1 VKNTK
6 KKKLG
11 ERLVE
16 RGSVSSQDLEKALN
30 EQQGKTILLG
40 DLLLARGLVSRDDLA
55 VTLKELLGIEYV
67 DLSSVNIDPAALKL
81 MTRAVA
87 AEHLALPLYKEKN
100 KLVVAMS
107 NPQNMIFLER
117 LRFRLGMDVAP
128 VLSFSDEIS
137 AAIEL
142 WYSKSPKDGERT
154 ADTVPTAAT
163 SQPTASSR
171 VPPSVSIGRT
181 SMELSHQIVTADES
195 QSIRFELAKAGPKET
210 GRDIATEV
218 ELARH
223 EQSSPAV
230 RMFSSVIAKALSEK
244 ASDIHIDPQ
253 TSGSIVRLRVDGML
267 RDLMEVPHEIK
278 GALIS
283 RIKILADMDIADRR
297 APQDGR
303 IMVMAGERK
312 IDLRVSTLPT
322 QHGEK
327 TVIRLLDPESAQV
340 NFAALGLSE
349 SAANALRKVL
359 GQPQG
364 MLLVTGPTGAGK
376 TTTLYAALNQ
386 IRSRTKNII
395 TVEDPVE
402 YMLDGVNQVQ
412 VNVKASRTFE
422 SCLRSILRQ
431 DPNVIWFSQRS
442 IQMTV
447 SPLLRD
453 SWTWACRVT

>member
-1 VKNTK
+1 MKSEEHKEEKTR
-6 KKKLG
+6 

-16 RGSVSSQDLEKALN
+16 RGSVSLQDLEKALN
-30 EQQGKTILLG
+30 DQQGKTILLG
-40 DLLLARGLVSRDDLA
+40 DLLLARGLVSREDLA

-67 DLSSVNIDPAALKL
+67 DLRSVKIDPAAVKL

-87 AEHLALPLYKEKN
+87 AEHLALPLYKDKN

-142 WYSKSPKDGERT
+142 WYSKSPKEGDRPAES
-154 ADTVPTAAT
+154 VPTAAT

-171 VPPSVSIGRT
+171 VPPSISIGRT
-181 SMELSHQIVTADES
+181 SMELSHQIVTADKN

-297 APQDGR
+297 APAGRSHHGDGR
-303 IMVMAGERK
+303 R
-312 IDLRVSTLPT
+312 
-322 QHGEK
+322 
-327 TVIRLLDPESAQV
+327 AQ
-340 NFAALGLSE
+340 
-349 SAANALRKVL
+349 
-359 GQPQG
+359 
-364 MLLVTGPTGAGK
+364 
-376 TTTLYAALNQ
+376 
-386 IRSRTKNII
+386 
-395 TVEDPVE
+395 D
-402 YMLDGVNQVQ
+402 
-412 VNVKASRTFE
+412 
-422 SCLRSILRQ
+422 
-431 DPNVIWFSQRS
+431 
-442 IQMTV
+442 
-447 SPLLRD
+447 
-453 SWTWACRVT
+453 